1 MFDFTRCQRPDGSIY
16 GSRGK
21 CKQGTPV
28 GASKDKPA
36 KEKRAAT
43 AKPKKGKQ
51 IKVAQ
56 ADKPKVLPNKEA
68 IRGMLNNL
76 NRKSLNPDEKKVFRK
91 VLSAQHT
98 KELGQIVRKL
108 ENGYMDD
115 SIGKVSIGFIRAAKK
130 QMKDWLEANQR
141 SGVGAAAEKRKEKMT
156 PEELRRARTAEAI
169 KRGIK
174 AGVVRAR

>member
-1 MFDFTRCQRPDGSIY
+1 
-16 GSRGK
+16 
-21 CKQGTPV
+21 
-28 GASKDKPA
+28 
-36 KEKRAAT
+36 
-43 AKPKKGKQ
+43 
-51 IKVAQ
+51 
-56 ADKPKVLPNKEA
+56 
-68 IRGMLNNL
+68 MLQNL
-76 NRKSLNPDEKKVFRK
+76 NRKGLNPDEKKVFRK
-91 VLSAQHT
+91 ILSAQQT

-141 SGVGAAAEKRKEKMT
+141 SGVGAAAEKRKEEMT
-156 PEELRRARTAEAI
+156 PQERRRSRTAEAI

>member
-1 MFDFTRCQRPDGSIY
+1 MYDFTRCQRPDGSTY

-28 GASKDKPA
+28 GAPEGKPSR
-36 KEKRAAT
+36 EKKA
-43 AKPKKGKQ
+43 AKPKQPKQ
-51 IKVAQ
+51 PKSART
-56 ADKPKVLPNKEA
+56 DKPKVLPNKEA
-68 IRGMLNNL
+68 IRGMLQNL
-76 NRKSLNPDEKKVFRK
+76 NRKGLNPDEKKVFRK
-91 VLSAQHT
+91 ILSAQQT
-98 KELGQIVRKL
+98 KELGQIVRKI

-130 QMKDWLEANQR
+130 QMKDWLEVNQR
-141 SGVGAAAEKRKEKMT
+141 SGVGAAAEKRKEEMT
-156 PEELRRARTAEAI
+156 PEEKRRARTAEAI